1 METFDYSQVP
11 YGFGLCASA
20 DCPKAST
27 CLRHIALEHA
37 PVKYPFL
44 PTLTPQ
50 KLQAMKGKC
59 EYYRPNKAMR
69 YAKGFTQ
76 LLGSLTVSVS
86 DTFRWRLISH
96 FGRKNYYLARR
107 GAWLIKPADQQ
118 FIIQLAKE
126 CGLQLDDYFD
136 DYVAGYNW
144 GE

>member
-59 EYYRPNKAMR
+59 E
-69 YAKGFTQ
+69 
-76 LLGSLTVSVS
+76 LLNSLMVSVS
-86 DTFRWRLISH
+86 DTFRCRLISH
-96 FGRKNYYLARR
+96 FGRKNYYLARK
-107 GAWLIKPADQQ
+107 GDWLIKPADQQ
-118 FIIQLAKE
+118 YIIRLAKE

-136 DYVAGYNW
+136 DYVDRYNW
-144 GE
+144 GD